1 MPARQHPLWAIW
13 DRAGMLL
20 VLAVLAGASALLIPE
35 FSSPTNLRGLFLS
48 VSTTAMVACTML
60 LCLASGNFDLSVSS
74 TVACA
79 GVVAAVV
86 MRDTGSVSLGIAAA
100 LASGAL
106 VGLVNGMVV
115 AKARINPLIT
125 TLATMQIVRGL
136 AYIVSD
142 GKAVGITRESF
153 YLLGNTRLAGVE
165 TPIWLAAACVV
176 VFAVL
181 LERTTFGRNA
191 LAVGGNEEAAR
202 LAGIPVDR
210 VKILIFTLQGFVA
223 AFAGVVL
230 ASRLTSGQPMGAQGF
245 ELEVISACVL
255 GGVSLTGGV
264 GRMSHVV
271 AGVLILGVVQNA
283 MNLQSVPT
291 FYQRV
296 ISGAILLA
304 AVLLDRIRPRN

>member
-106 VGLVNGMVV
+106 VGLVNGLVV